1 MNTDTH
7 RYCAAGARA
16 RFIRVYPCLSVVA
29 LSISLLAGCAELRWH
44 KDGADAAA
52 LERDLA
58 ECRQQ
63 AQARAERLSTPKSGT
78 GPRVVGVD
86 GKGRAVISQPGQIDT
101 GQFVAEHDLTRH
113 CMGQKGWKLVPAE
126 EQ

>member
-1 MNTDTH
+1 MRLPTL
-7 RYCAAGARA
+7 CIAAMLA
-16 RFIRVYPCLSVVA
+16 
-29 LSISLLAGCAELRWH
+29 AGCAELRWH

-113 CMGQKGWKLVPAE
+113 CMGQKGWKLVPADNR
-126 EQ
+126 